1 MATIEQLTELGESP
15 ILLLDGSFGLII
27 RWGDDEVGVQVP
39 GEDDIRWL
47 GAERVDFIG
56 RDALVE
62 IDKHRNL

>member
-1 MATIEQLTELGESP
+1 MATMERLLELGEVS

-39 GEDDIRWL
+39 GEDGVRWL
-47 GAERVDFIG
+47 AAERIDFIG

-62 IDKHRNL
+62 IERYGLL